1 MNILLDILDMILITE
16 GKYIKILT
24 HSGLIISL
32 ESMNC
37 DLYIQK
43 KELEMVSLDLGY
55 RRKS

>member
-1 MNILLDILDMILITE
+1 MILITG

-32 ESMNC
+32 ESVNC
-37 DLYIQK
+37 DLYTKK